1 MSNVH
6 GRWQYRCWPVYAL
19 AASVPISIAAISLSK
34 LVLFLTALGL
44 MLRSVRAT
52 GASSRWTSSAGIVV
66 LCMLGALSTSL
77 LYTESPWTVAAID
90 LEKYAKLLLIML
102 VPYLIAT
109 REQALKALTFYAVVQ
124 IFILFSSWA
133 LAFGIPLP
141 WVTQPVLI
149 RSNSVFHE
157 YLHQSIMTATFAA
170 LCWHLRAEVTTRWF
184 RPVMITLSLLA
195 VANVL
200 FALKGR
206 SAYLAILV
214 VLASALLWETRKG
227 WRWLAL
233 LAPVLVVTTL
243 LVASPHFKSRINLAV
258 TEAQAYK
265 PGNVSPSSTGARL
278 NFWYRSAQAI
288 AERPLTGFGA
298 GSWGAQYRRLD
309 AGADPWYKGSG
320 GNPHQEYLLWGV
332 LLGVGGIGLLLALL
346 VALWR
351 DAHTLRPA
359 HARAMKSIIL
369 VMATTALFNCVLY
382 DGEIG
387 DYFCLML
394 GLLLALGRAPRP
406 EPGASP
412 QPAPAMP
419 HLNAP

>member
-6 GRWQYRCWPVYAL
+6 GRAQYRCWPVYAL

-34 LVLFLTALGL
+34 LALFLTAFGL
-44 MLRSVRAT
+44 MLRSFRA
-52 GASSRWTSSAGIVV
+52 GGESSRCRSSAGVVV
-66 LCMLGALSTSL
+66 LCMLGALAASM
-77 LYTESPWTVAAID
+77 LYTDSPWNVAAID
-90 LEKYAKLLLIML
+90 IEKYAKLLLMVL

-109 REQALKALTFYAVVQ
+109 REQALKALAIYAAVQ

-133 LAFGIPLP
+133 LALGITPP
-141 WVTQPVLI
+141 WVTDPALI
-149 RSNSVFHE
+149 RSHSVFHE

-170 LCWHLRAEVTTRWF
+170 LCWHLRAEVSAPWF
-184 RPVMITLSLLA
+184 RPAMIILSLLA
-195 VANVL
+195 VVNVL
-200 FALKGR
+200 VALKGR

-214 VLASALLWETRKG
+214 VLASAALWETRKH
-227 WRWLAL
+227 WRWLTL
-233 LAPVLVVTTL
+233 LAPLFVVATL
-243 LVASPHFKSRINLAV
+243 LTASPQFKSRIDLAV
-258 TEAQAYK
+258 SEAQAYK

-278 NFWYRSAQAI
+278 NFWYRSIQAI
-288 AERPLTGFGA
+288 GERPLTGFGA

-332 LLGVGGIGLLLALL
+332 LLGVGGIGLVLALL
-346 VALWR
+346 GALWR
-351 DAHTLRPA
+351 DAHTLQPA

-369 VMATTALFNCVLY
+369 VMATTALFNSVLY

-394 GLLLALGRAPRP
+394 GLALALGRASRP
-406 EPGASP
+406 EPIACP
-412 QPAPAMP
+412 HPAPAVP
-419 HLNAP
+419 Q